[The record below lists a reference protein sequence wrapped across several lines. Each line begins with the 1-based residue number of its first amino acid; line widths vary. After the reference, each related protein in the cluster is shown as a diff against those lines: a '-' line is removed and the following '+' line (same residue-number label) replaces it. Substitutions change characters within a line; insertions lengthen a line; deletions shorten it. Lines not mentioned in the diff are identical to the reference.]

1 MTISQLPTSDL
12 VYDTTS
18 SYTQVFI
25 GLQLAGLIGNVG
37 TLIIAYFSP
46 VSRQETWYNCIM
58 IWCLYSIAFL
68 LLFFSGHYHDTSPPF
83 DLCLI
88 QSALIHASS
97 PSATAAT
104 LTLVVQLYFSV
115 YSALNLHAVP
125 YQELWL
131 RILLIFPY
139 ATGLALVAL
148 FLALSLIHPSDTTF
162 NVVAYCAVNQ
172 IIPGRVTAGLTIALV
187 IPMLIINGMIY
198 VRLRKHWSEF
208 RASQLG
214 HYTSMIIRA
223 SLFSVCAFL
232 ALCAGFGYFL
242 IVFTPDPNEPLDQV
256 VPQLELAYNILNI
269 FLSMFPVAVMLV
281 FGTHEDI
288 LRRLL
293 FWRKHE
299 TYPISE
305 HAVPSM
311 SLTISSPPLEES
323 FELESRIRTIE
334 DGHLNESQS
343 CGELVAAYKEGDGL
357 EIQAA
362 TLRKPLSSWEPP

>member
-18 SYTQVFI
+18 SYTKVFI
-25 GLQLAGLIGNVG
+25 GLQLAGLIGNVA

-46 VSRQETWYNCIM
+46 VSRQATWYNCIL

-104 LTLVVQLYFSV
+104 LTLVVQLLV
-115 YSALNLHAVP
+115 
-125 YQELWL
+125 
-131 RILLIFPY
+131 FPY
-139 ATGLALVAL
+139 ATGLTLVAL
-148 FLALSLIHPSDTTF
+148 FLALSLIHRSDTSF

-172 IIPGRVTAGLTIALV
+172 IIPGRVTAGLTIAFV

-198 VRLRKHWSEF
+198 VRLRKHWSDF

-214 HYTSMIIRA
+214 HYTSMIVRA

-242 IVFTPDPNEPLDQV
+242 IVFTPDPNESLDQA

-299 TYPISE
+299 TYPISV

-334 DGHLNESQS
+334 DGHLNGSQS
-343 CGELVAAYKEGDGL
+343 SGELVVAYKEGDGL
-357 EIQAA
+357 EIQG
-362 TLRKPLSSWEPP
+362 TMLRRPLSSWEPP

>member
-18 SYTQVFI
+18 SYTKVFI
-25 GLQLAGLIGNVG
+25 GLQLAGLIGNVA

-46 VSRQETWYNCIM
+46 VSRQATWYNCIL

-104 LTLVVQLYFSV
+104 LTL
-115 YSALNLHAVP
+115 
-125 YQELWL
+125 ELC
-131 RILLIFPY
+131 
-139 ATGLALVAL
+139 
-148 FLALSLIHPSDTTF
+148 LIHRSDTSF

-172 IIPGRVTAGLTIALV
+172 IIPGRVTAGLTIAFV

-198 VRLRKHWSEF
+198 VRLRKHWSDF

-214 HYTSMIIRA
+214 HYTSMIVRA

-242 IVFTPDPNEPLDQV
+242 IVFTPDPNESLDQA

-305 HAVPSM
+305 HAVPK
-311 SLTISSPPLEES
+311 
-323 FELESRIRTIE
+323 
-334 DGHLNESQS
+334 DGHLNGSQS
-343 CGELVAAYKEGDGL
+343 SGELVVAYKEGDGL
-357 EIQAA
+357 EIQG
-362 TLRKPLSSWEPP
+362 TMLRRPLSSWEPP

>member
-18 SYTQVFI
+18 SYTKVFI
-25 GLQLAGLIGNVG
+25 GLQLAGLIGNVA

-46 VSRQETWYNCIM
+46 VSRQATWYNCIL

-104 LTLVVQLYFSV
+104 LTLVVQLLV
-115 YSALNLHAVP
+115 
-125 YQELWL
+125 
-131 RILLIFPY
+131 FPY
-139 ATGLALVAL
+139 ATGLTLVAL
-148 FLALSLIHPSDTTF
+148 FLALSLIHRSDTSF

-242 IVFTPDPNEPLDQV
+242 IVFTPDPNESLDQA

-334 DGHLNESQS
+334 DGHLNGSQS
-343 CGELVAAYKEGDGL
+343 SGELVAAYKEGDGL
-357 EIQAA
+357 EIQG
-362 TLRKPLSSWEPP
+362 TMLRRPLSSWEPP

>member
-18 SYTQVFI
+18 SYTKVFI
-25 GLQLAGLIGNVG
+25 GLQLAGLIGNVA

-46 VSRQETWYNCIM
+46 VSRQATWYNCIL

-125 YQELWL
+125 YQELC
-131 RILLIFPY
+131 
-139 ATGLALVAL
+139 
-148 FLALSLIHPSDTTF
+148 LIHRSDTSF

-187 IPMLIINGMIY
+187 IPMLIINGIIY

-208 RASQLG
+208 RSSQLG

-242 IVFTPDPNEPLDQV
+242 IVFTPDPNESLDQA

-293 FWRKHE
+293 FWRKHK

-334 DGHLNESQS
+334 DGHLNGSQS
-343 CGELVAAYKEGDGL
+343 SGELVAAYKEGDSL
-357 EIQAA
+357 EIQGAM
-362 TLRKPLSSWEPP
+362 LRRPLSSWEPP